1 MLRCGWR
8 QGDILLDQ
16 HNEYIKNT
24 LDPTFKKFKVR
35 APKEGRL
42 FIQCCDHDFK
52 STDIIGECTID
63 VRAQTHHSYCAAIS
77 LLSFPL
83 CSSPLPPKPSASK
96 LTNPNSCTLTRFR
109 QVSDLVAGKEIDLKD
124 YKERPEAELAKYRSH
139 PLHGEIKDNGARLST
154 QRTRIV
160 FDLALCAPGTRF
172 VLPTRDCCVR
182 SGLVRRATP
191 DSDADDHKHKRQKGQ
206 PEVAWHAGGRLG
218 GGRD

>member
-77 LLSFPL
+77 LLSAPGKRLIAFDVALASFLFLQSLSVLECAAPF
-83 CSSPLPPKPSASK
+83 PSA
-96 LTNPNSCTLTRFR
+96 L
-109 QVSDLVAGKEIDLKD
+109 
-124 YKERPEAELAKYRSH
+124 
-139 PLHGEIKDNGARLST
+139 
-154 QRTRIV
+154 
-160 FDLALCAPGTRF
+160 
-172 VLPTRDCCVR
+172 
-182 SGLVRRATP
+182 
-191 DSDADDHKHKRQKGQ
+191 
-206 PEVAWHAGGRLG
+206 
-218 GGRD
+218 